1 MIVPLTPTA
10 INLHATAG
18 ATRNTA
24 TQVMPPI
31 NLPKLERCS
40 FPGHA
45 PTLSRRTPHDRQ
57 LRMRANRLP
66 FTPAKRVR
74 NSIDNMPSALSP

>member
-10 INLHATAG
+10 INLHAAAG

-24 TQVMPPI
+24 MQVMPPI
-31 NLPKLERCS
+31 NLPELECCS
-40 FPGHA
+40 FPGHT
-45 PTLSRRTPHDRQ
+45 PTLSRRTTHDRQ

>member
-10 INLHATAG
+10 INLHSAAG
-18 ATRNTA
+18 ATHSTT

-31 NLPKLERCS
+31 NLPELERCS
-40 FPGHA
+40 FPGHG
-45 PTLSRRTPHDRQ
+45 PTLSRRTTRDRQ

-66 FTPAKRVR
+66 FTPTKRAR
-74 NSIDNMPSALSP
+74 TPIANMPPALSP